1 MQRQAPQSLRRDAA
15 WWTVPMCIAMLGA
28 PIFASADDMPT
39 FQIEMN
45 NGAIKPLQ
53 LQVPANRPFKL
64 EIHNTGTTPVEFESL
79 ELRKE
84 KVLGPQVKSFMVI
97 RRLPPG
103 EYKFFDDFH
112 PNSPRA
118 VLISK

>member
-1 MQRQAPQSLRRDAA
+1 MQKPAPKSLRRHAA
-15 WWTVPMCIAMLGA
+15 WGPELSCLAMLVAPLLVGA
-28 PIFASADDMPT
+28 EDLPT

-53 LQVPANRPFKL
+53 MEVPANRPFKL
-64 EIHNTGTTPVEFESL
+64 EIHNIGTTPVEFESL

-84 KVLGPQVKSFMVI
+84 KVLGPKVKSFMVI

-112 PNSPRA
+112 PESPRA